1 MARYDDLNT
10 KTIGYIT
17 FLSVILL
24 TVAVL
29 LLQALCYNW
38 INLQEEAKLVN
49 QSYTSSNAEIQRQQ
63 QSLEQ
68 YGKVTEQVPAPQ
80 PAEGG
85 TEAPA
90 GEAQMQTVERIRI
103 PIERA
108 EDLLLQEV
116 NSDSDNAASTPNT

>member
-49 QSYTSSNAEIQRQQ
+49 QSYTSSNEEIQRQK

-68 YGKVTEQVPAPQ
+68 YCKVTEQVPAQQ

-108 EDLLLQEV
+108 EALLLQEV
-116 NSDSDNAASTPNT
+116 NSNSDQAASTPNT